1 MARSLVVCPA
11 TESLELIEFVES
23 PLGALIHACSR
34 FRPATALACG
44 RTCAHQARCKLGA
57 AEPAFELDADDDED
71 DTQIDIHPVPE
82 PSTGTA

>member
-44 RTCAHQARCKLGA
+44 RTCAQRGRCDLGSS
-57 AEPAFELDADDDED
+57 EPAFELDEEDDDED
-71 DTQIDIHPVPE
+71 TAIDLAPVPE
-82 PSTGTA
+82 ISTDPV